1 MSNDERQITIIEWG
15 KLSMNLNSFINELD
29 NTIGQMEID
38 VSMLRSILKKAVL
51 IEDGLENIKKDG
63 E

>member
-1 MSNDERQITIIEWG
+1 LSNDERQITIIEWG